1 MSKYGESLKFYLVDV
16 KDIKSSVARSD
27 FAESKLEELAN
38 SILATGCLL
47 KPLVLTQTGP
57 MIYKVLEGHLE
68 YYAAVRA
75 NEKDK
80 KRSLGG
86 MVSAFVVEK
95 EVEKS
100 AIKQAKILNKTV
112 VISEGIPSNNTS
124 EHRITN
130 LETRLDNGLQE
141 VKANQKQDTQRLEE
155 QIKQLQSQI
164 PKRLEP
170 LETFNKLDVIKLV
183 VALKTAG
190 IADKKATEIAKQIEK
205 SRKKPFI
212 DIQNV
217 IDRKIGITPLTMVK
231 IVDTW
236 SKIGFFF

>member
-16 KDIKSSVARSD
+16 KDIKSNVARSTFD
-27 FAESKLEELAN
+27 EQELEKLAN
-38 SILATGCLL
+38 LILATGCLL
-47 KPLVLTQTGP
+47 QPLILKQTGP
-57 MIYKVLEGHLE
+57 MSYKVLEGHKQF
-68 YYAAVRA
+68 YAAVKA
-75 NEKDK
+75 KEKEPI
-80 KRSLGG
+80 LAE
-86 MVSAFVVEK
+86 MVSAFVVKQEI
-95 EVEKS
+95 EES
-100 AIKQAKILNKTV
+100 AIEQTKIFNKPASTA
-112 VISEGIPSNNTS
+112 ENIPTNNIS

-155 QIKQLQSQI
+155 QFKQLQSQI

-170 LETFNKLDVIKLV
+170 LETFNTLDVIKLV
-183 VALKTAG
+183 MALKTAG
-190 IADKKATEIAKQIEK
+190 MSDKKATEIAKQIEK

-212 DIQNV
+212 DIQNI

-231 IVDTW
+231 IVNTW